1 MSYAFVP
8 IGTQFKLGDKHSSET
23 FTAVAEIN
31 SISGFGWSRNMVETT
46 SLDTTGGYRTYLPTF
61 RDGEVLT
68 LDMNWTVANWDKFRD
83 EFESQDE
90 EVDSIDCQIVMKAGA
105 TTKYTWEFT
114 AFIQSIAI
122 GDITPDD
129 KVSMKVQLKITGA
142 PEETSGT

>member
-1 MSYAFVP
+1 
-8 IGTQFKLGDKHSSET
+8 
-23 FTAVAEIN
+23 
-31 SISGFGWSRNMVETT
+31 
-46 SLDTTGGYRTYLPTF
+46 
-61 RDGEVLT
+61 
-68 LDMNWTVANWDKFRD
+68 MNWTVANWDKFRD

-90 EVDSIDCQIVMKAGA
+90 EVDSIDGQIVMKAGA